1 MSKGTRKGSGKME
14 GTVSAYCTS
23 KDTWIWSPHLH
34 KILGEVAQ
42 IYNHG
47 TEEAQTWCLLS
58 GQPSLVNPRSQWV
71 PYLKIPR
78 WVAPE
83 DVIQGWPLFSTRM
96 CVDSHTLPPIHTTP
110 NLSPSLFPLRRA
122 PLHDRPVYPSRKERE
137 ALILSSYAGVLM
149 VRERALHAYT
159 LCVF

>member
-1 MSKGTRKGSGKME
+1 ME
-14 GTVSAYCTS
+14 RTVSAYCTS
-23 KDTWIWSPHLH
+23 KDTWLWSPHLH

-58 GQPSLVNPRSQWV
+58 GQPSLVNESQVPVSPLLRNSKVGGSRGCHPRLTSD
-71 PYLKIPR
+71 L
-78 WVAPE
+78 
-83 DVIQGWPLFSTRM
+83 
-96 CVDSHTLPPIHTTP
+96 HTHVRTLTHTTSNTCPP
-110 NLSPSLFPLRRA
+110 NSSPSLFPLRRA
-122 PLHDRPVYPSRKERE
+122 PLHDRPVYPNRKERE

-149 VRERALHAYT
+149 VRERALHVYT